1 MCLPMHKMKETQ
13 VWSLGWEDPL
23 EEGITTRSSI
33 LAWRIPMDREAW
45 RTIVPGVAKNCLLLK
60 QLSMHALTPLSTLF
74 TFDPWLLFTQ
84 VFDPVLASALWRT
97 RINKVIQSGIPR
109 IWFLDD
115 SWFLASFRISP
126 GFSFCVSSILRSLS
140 IHVSL
145 LP

>member
-1 MCLPMHKMKETQ
+1 
-13 VWSLGWEDPL
+13 
-23 EEGITTRSSI
+23 
-33 LAWRIPMDREAW
+33 MDREAW

-115 SWFLASFRISP
+115 S
-126 GFSFCVSSILRSLS
+126 
-140 IHVSL
+140 
-145 LP
+145 